1 MEIKKIENGCE
12 IKLNENKIYLD
23 PIKIQK
29 DSINILSELTRKIN
43 YDKVFNLPGEYEING
58 IFIRGFRD
66 NDKVIYVLYTRETK
80 IIFVN
85 GEISEE
91 ILNEIYREFG
101 EFDIAILKNINQKNY
116 EKIKDKLKF
125 KVEIF
130 LTSSPKK
137 VEKVNSAKINL
148 KKLEEASYLLT

>member
-130 LTSSPKK
+130 LTNSPKK

>member
-116 EKIKDKLKF
+116 GKIKDKLKF